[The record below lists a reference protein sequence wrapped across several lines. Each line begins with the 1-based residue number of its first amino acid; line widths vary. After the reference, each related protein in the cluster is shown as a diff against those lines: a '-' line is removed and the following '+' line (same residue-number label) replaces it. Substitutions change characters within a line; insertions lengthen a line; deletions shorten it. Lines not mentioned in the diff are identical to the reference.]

1 MRAVNQDKNVLQF
14 ASLQLQLGGL
24 EHYVKNVHVFSMVK
38 STRAINK
45 IFERIRDIPHLFNQ
59 IGVYLRIHH
68 LNDGV
73 LSQAHMVFRE
83 FGIRFPKASAPCPVE
98 IMTLSASQI
107 ENTSHAAPMPNN
119 NEPSEPCAQVSHR

>member
-1 MRAVNQDKNVLQF
+1 
-14 ASLQLQLGGL
+14 
-24 EHYVKNVHVFSMVK
+24 
-38 STRAINK
+38 
-45 IFERIRDIPHLFNQ
+45 FERIRDISCLFRQ
-59 IGVYLRIHH
+59 IGVYLGVQH

-83 FGIRFPKASAPCPVE
+83 FGIRFPKASVPYPVE
-98 IMTLSASQI
+98 MMTLSASQI